1 MSAIASM
8 RYVHPSTTSMTL
20 RVLRANILPMLVSLI
35 TCHSFPVSYA
45 MLAVAFLEDTCSQ
58 VHTIDTYMD
67 AVSAITAAQLEM
79 LLILVMDPSGCRN
92 LDKGTEGQVPR

>member
-1 MSAIASM
+1 
-8 RYVHPSTTSMTL
+8 
-20 RVLRANILPMLVSLI
+20 
-35 TCHSFPVSYA
+35 